1 MFVRGLTLS
10 CWSCL
15 QGHRATNCI
24 HNNRP
29 LYALKRKGRP
39 HKSDHLL
46 PLDQNTPHI
55 PNISDT
61 HAFDAFLARIET
73 DPTLKDW
80 YYHDQEPIRSPPST
94 LKKSPRKK
102 PEDKKPVPTKPK
114 DIYGGSLTS
123 EQFQRWKDLCGLGDL
138 PDNAMVTKEFLTER
152 MHQHFA
158 RFASD
163 NAKNPQALAAL
174 AFQQQILFRM
184 TAASLHQSPGVAS
197 TPTPP
202 VISRTEYQRSRLPTS
217 PVSPQAGTK
226 HSKPTTSVLSQ
237 RAPKVI
243 PKANFQHNSS
253 PKNSSVYSHHSQNT
267 VARKASVSTLIGQ
280 VMPMRPFPKDV
291 GTDAEPKPVVMGGS
305 FLVHQDY
312 NPDLDLSQLDPQLSS
327 YSPSTSSDSYSC
339 YTPSSPS
346 SFCSSYNSSL
356 TDTESCVF
364 SRHSSDS
371 SLKMELETLSQSET
385 VRSLKTID
393 EDINMSFAYYVP
405 ESPISPPFTSDSELS
420 SGATISESGS
430 SGATEDWSSSQD
442 NMSDESN
449 FQVMDWEETR
459 PFEDFCLDDKSE
471 SSQQGS

>member
-61 HAFDAFLARIET
+61 QAFDAFLSRIET

-80 YYHDQEPIRSPPST
+80 YYHDQEPVRSPPST

-102 PEDKKPVPTKPK
+102 PDDKKASPTKPK
-114 DIYGGSLTS
+114 DMYAGRLTP
-123 EQFQRWKDLCGLGDL
+123 EQFQRWKELCGLGDL
-138 PDNAMVTKEFLTER
+138 PDDAMVTKEFLAER
-152 MHQHFA
+152 MRQHFA
-158 RFASD
+158 KFASD

-174 AFQQQILFRM
+174 ALQQQILFRM

-202 VISRTEYQRSRLPTS
+202 VISRTEYQRSRLPTTS
-217 PVSPQAGTK
+217 VSPQAGTN
-226 HSKPTTSVLSQ
+226 HSQQKTCALSRGEHNTSS
-237 RAPKVI
+237 
-243 PKANFQHNSS
+243 KANFQHNSS
-253 PKNSSVYSHHSQNT
+253 AKDSSVSSLPSQNT
-267 VARKASVSTLIGQ
+267 IARKASVSTLSGQ

-291 GTDAEPKPVVMGGS
+291 GTDAEPKPFVMGGS

-312 NPDLDLSQLDPQLSS
+312 NRDLDLSQLDPQLSS
-327 YSPSTSSDSYSC
+327 SSPSTSSDSHSC
-339 YTPSSPS
+339 YMPSSPS

-364 SRHSSDS
+364 SYHSSDS
-371 SLKMELETLSQSET
+371 SLKMDSETLSQSET
-385 VRSLKTID
+385 AHSLETID

-430 SGATEDWSSSQD
+430 SGATKDWPLSQD
-442 NMSDESN
+442 SMSDESN
-449 FQVMDWEETR
+449 FQAMDWEETS
-459 PFEDFCLDDKSE
+459 PFEDFGLDDPSE
-471 SSQQGS
+471 RSQQGS